1 MNILHISS
9 ARSWRG
15 GERQVLYL
23 MEGIDQLGITSYV
36 LCPNNSPLF
45 QKCSK
50 LSKLTFGFK
59 NGFLGLIP
67 NLLKLREI
75 CKKQKIDVV
84 HGHDSHAHTLIWI
97 AYRTGILKTSSFVT
111 RRLNNVVKDKSIN
124 KYNHD
129 GIKKIICVSDA
140 VKATMSPKII
150 DKSRLVTIHS
160 GIDLSDAKQPKE
172 LSTNGSIVVG
182 YVAAFTEEKGHE
194 FFIDSALSLL
204 EKDVRFKF
212 LLVGDGP
219 LRKQIENRVAGHKD
233 KFEFTGFVEDV
244 INQYQRMDVLLHTA
258 RSEALGTSILDGMK
272 FGLPIVARDVGGV
285 GEIVDEGKN
294 GYLVSQRD
302 VAQVV
307 DSVLSIVSDSKKY
320 KEMSVAGLHIVKQFE
335 KSDMAKKTAEL
346 YRIVQDL

>member
-67 NLLKLREI
+67 NLL
-75 CKKQKIDVV
+75 
-84 HGHDSHAHTLIWI
+84 
-97 AYRTGILKTSSFVT
+97 SFVT